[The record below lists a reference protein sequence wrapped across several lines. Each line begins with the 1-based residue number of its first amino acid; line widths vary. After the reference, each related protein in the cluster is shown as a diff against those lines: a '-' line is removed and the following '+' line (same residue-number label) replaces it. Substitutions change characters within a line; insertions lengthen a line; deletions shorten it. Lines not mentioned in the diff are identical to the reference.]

1 MKKLIALAVSL
12 VFAASVHASEFP
24 DISIGEVKAALASKQ
39 KIVLLDANGT
49 ESWQSG
55 HIPGAIDFSAKE
67 DKLASLLPKDK
78 DVLVVA
84 YCGNPACPA
93 YHAAAVAAKKLGYK
107 NIKHLAAGIQG
118 WKGAGEKTE
127 KGTEKTDKVS

>member
-1 MKKLIALAVSL
+1 MKKLIALAASL
-12 VFAASVHASEFP
+12 VIAASVYAAEFP
-24 DISIGEVKAALASKQ
+24 DITIGEVKAALASKQ

-67 DKLASLLPKDK
+67 EKLAKILPKDK

-84 YCGNPACPA
+84 YCGNPQCPA

-118 WKGAGEKTE
+118 WKSAGEKIE
-127 KGTEKTDKVS
+127 KGT

>member
-1 MKKLIALAVSL
+1 MKKLIALAASL
-12 VFAASVHASEFP
+12 VFAASVYAAEFP
-24 DISIGEVKAALASKQ
+24 DITISDLKTAMASKQ

-67 DKLASLLPKDK
+67 EKLAKILPKDK

-84 YCGNPACPA
+84 YCGNPQCPA
-93 YHAAAVAAKKLGYK
+93 YRAAAAAAKKLGYK
-107 NIKHLAAGIQG
+107 NIKHLVAGIQG
-118 WKGAGEKTE
+118 WKSAGEKTE
-127 KGTEKTDKVS
+127 KGS

>member
-1 MKKLIALAVSL
+1 MKKLIALAASL
-12 VFAASVHASEFP
+12 VIAASVYAAEFP
-24 DISIGEVKAALASKQ
+24 DITISEVKAAMASKQ

-67 DKLASLLPKDK
+67 EKLAKILPKDK

-84 YCGNPACPA
+84 YCGNPQCPA
-93 YHAAAVAAKKLGYK
+93 YHAAAVAAKKLGYT

-118 WKGAGEKTE
+118 WKSAGEKTE
-127 KGTEKTDKVS
+127 KGT